1 MAKFIN
7 YRDIDLKINSQ
18 EFYASQVSIGASA
31 SIEPVIL
38 SDGSLL
44 NYSPTNALVG
54 DFNCEF
60 YLTDSLP
67 SFLNVTGTNEDAVSI
82 NFAGVEISKA
92 YCKSLSFSVEP
103 FAPILL
109 SVEFDWYGDF
119 NVQDFKEQSV
129 RDRESKSVPNFC
141 AHAFKSYL
149 DSQGIFNTSL
159 GSDGSQG
166 DSGQVGDVVS
176 FSYTSSCDRPS
187 FFNVNELVPFR
198 VAKLNKRCEIGL
210 SASNLGDLISS
221 NGKKASTKIY
231 LKDFYGTVL
240 NEFPVSGVLSNQ
252 NYNISQG
259 QYLLS
264 EATIEQVVT
273 ERKVLV

>member
-82 NFAGVEISKA
+82 NFAGVEKIGTILNSTHTTMEVILEA
-92 YCKSLSFSVEP
+92 GFHSTSIVVFSVGAS
-103 FAPILL
+103 FGK
-109 SVEFDWYGDF
+109 FDRSSSPYEIVYDKPRLDMVVFGKDLQSATMSNTF
-119 NVQDFKEQSV
+119 DAQGTFK
-129 RDRESKSVPNFC
+129 N
-141 AHAFKSYL
+141 
-149 DSQGIFNTSL
+149 
-159 GSDGSQG
+159 
-166 DSGQVGDVVS
+166 
-176 FSYTSSCDRPS
+176 
-187 FFNVNELVPFR
+187 
-198 VAKLNKRCEIGL
+198 NKKQ
-210 SASNLGDLISS
+210 A
-221 NGKKASTKIY
+221 
-231 LKDFYGTVL
+231 
-240 NEFPVSGVLSNQ
+240 
-252 NYNISQG
+252 
-259 QYLLS
+259 
-264 EATIEQVVT
+264 
-273 ERKVLV
+273 